1 MTKRE
6 IKEKAVDQIGYWLT
20 LGSQS
25 NSALYKELYEAR
37 ASALVFFLA
46 ELNVINYPTAYKI
59 ENEIGK
65 VLEND

>member
-6 IKEKAVDQIGYWLT
+6 IKEKAVEQIEYWLT

-25 NSALYKELYEAR
+25 KSALYRDIYEAR

-46 ELNVINYPTAYKI
+46 EMDVINYSTAYKI

>member
-6 IKEKAVDQIGYWLT
+6 IKERAVEQIEYWLT

-25 NSALYKELYEAR
+25 NSALYKDIYEAR

-46 ELNVINYPTAYKI
+46 EMNVINYSTAYKI

>member
-6 IKEKAVDQIGYWLT
+6 IKEKAVEEIEYWLT
-20 LGSQS
+20 LGLQS
-25 NSALYKELYEAR
+25 KSTLYRNIYEAR
-37 ASALVFFLA
+37 ASALATFLA
-46 ELNVINYPTAYKI
+46 EMDVINYTTAYKI